1 MGKVKKEGKKPPNAG
16 AIRLRKKRI
25 LRLLLILSAV
35 FILISSI
42 AGFATYRVVAAYM
55 ADVPEFDLEKFS
67 PALTSFLY
75 DKDGNE
81 ITATMGAENRI
92 EVPLDQISENL
103 INAFIAI
110 EDERFF
116 EHPGFD
122 VRGIMRAATNNIL
135 KRSSPLQGGSTITQQ
150 LVKNTFF
157 GHNQRTMKRK
167 VQELYLSYQL
177 ERIFTKDEILAF
189 YLNRIF
195 FDFNAY
201 GVEAA
206 AQTYFGKSAADVTLA
221 EAAILA
227 GIPNMPARYS
237 PRRPNNESK
246 IRQTLILN
254 RMVGL
259 GMITAEEAREASAA
273 ETPLVE
279 RGEREREYPYPSF
292 IGYVMRSAFPEL
304 LPTLSDYQGLTSTEA
319 QELLYRGGFHIYT
332 TLDRELQ
339 QVAQETINNISLY
352 PEKDKREEGKP
363 IQPQAAVV
371 LAQPKTGY
379 VAAIV
384 GGREAQNIT
393 DFNRATEGKH
403 QAGSVLKPIVAYA
416 PAFHEGIASPGTVLD
431 DAPTI
436 YDSGKYFPNNY
447 DRTFNGLVTARFAL
461 ARSLNIPAI
470 RLLDQLGVDKGKD
483 YGYRMGITSLADEK
497 IAGLSIVVGG
507 LTDGVSVYETA
518 QAFSVLANEGVRTNF
533 TTITKI
539 VDRHGRVIYQHQPVS
554 EEIISSAAAWLTSSA
569 LQDAVR
575 SGTAGGLKIGRPV
588 AAKTGTSD
596 NARDAWMAAYT
607 PDYVAVVWVGRDQ
620 WETGT
625 SGNFRAFQITHR
637 FLNPIMKAAHA
648 GLPVHEF
655 KRPDTV
661 RGSVA
666 FCSKSGLRPGPFCGE
681 HVISDFFWPKAI
693 PSKTCDLH
701 VEVEICQVSGLLVG
715 EFCPDEH
722 RVKKVFFNRP
732 KFIITDD
739 RWLGPIGRIPKDT
752 ELGAPNDICDQH
764 TTAPPGEV
772 KDAKGEVKTDGRVI
786 LSWKASSESTSY
798 IISRKGDG
806 GDTFKQ
812 ITAKDFTATTYTDV
826 GLSPGNYSYQ
836 IVAVNAQGVKSTPA
850 VISVTVE
857 PPPPSPDPEES
868 PTAPEPTNGNSGSN
882 GNNGRNKP

>member
-1 MGKVKKEGKKPPNAG
+1 MGKVKEESKKSPTAG
-16 AIRLRKKRI
+16 ARKLKKKRI

-35 FILISSI
+35 FILISTV
-42 AGFATYRVVAAYM
+42 AGFATYKVVSAYM
-55 ADVPEFDLEKFS
+55 VDVPEFDLDKFS

-103 INAFIAI
+103 IDAFIAI

-116 EHPGFD
+116 DHPGFD
-122 VRGIMRAATNNIL
+122 IRGIMRAAVNNIL
-135 KRSSPLQGGSTITQQ
+135 KKSSSLQGGSTITQQ
-150 LVKNTFF
+150 LVKNTYFDPT
-157 GHNQRTMKRK
+157 QRNMKRK

-177 ERIFTKDEILAF
+177 ERIFTKEEILTF

-227 GIPNMPARYS
+227 GIPNLPARYS

-246 IRQTLILN
+246 TRQTLILN
-254 RMVGL
+254 RMVEL
-259 GMITAEEAREASAA
+259 GMITAEEAREARD
-273 ETPLVE
+273 EEIILVE
-279 RGEREREYPYPSF
+279 RGEREYPYPSF
-292 IGYVMRSAFPEL
+292 TGYVMRFAFPEL
-304 LPTLSDYQGLTSTEA
+304 LPTLSDYQGMTGTEA
-319 QELLYRGGFHIYT
+319 QEFLYRGGFHIYT
-332 TLDRELQ
+332 TLDREMQ

-352 PEKDKREEGKP
+352 PEKDKRVEGKP
-363 IQPQAAVV
+363 IQPQAAVI

-379 VAAIV
+379 VTAIV
-384 GGREAQNIT
+384 GGREAKNIT

-431 DAPTI
+431 DAPVI

-447 DRTFNGLVTARFAL
+447 DRTFRGLVTARYAL
-461 ARSLNIPAI
+461 SQSLNIPAI

-483 YGYRMGITSLADEK
+483 YGFRMGITSLADEK

-518 QAFSVLANEGVRTNF
+518 QAFSVLANEGVRTDF

-539 VDRHGRVIYQHQPVS
+539 VDRHGRVIYEHEPVS
-554 EEIISSAAAWLTSSA
+554 EEIISDAAAWLTTSA
-569 LQDAVR
+569 LEDAVR
-575 SGTAGGLKIGRPV
+575 SGTAGGLRIGRPV

-596 NARDAWMAAYT
+596 SARDAWMAAYT
-607 PDYVAVVWVGRDQ
+607 TDYVAVVWIGRDQ
-620 WETGT
+620 WEKDT
-625 SGNFRAFQITHR
+625 SGNFRSFQVAYK
-637 FLNPIMKAAHA
+637 FLNPIMKAAHE
-648 GLPVHEF
+648 GLPAKEF

-661 RGSVA
+661 RASVA

-701 VEVEICQVSGLLVG
+701 VEVEICQVSGLLIS

-722 RVKKVFFNRP
+722 RVKQFFFNRP
-732 KFIITDD
+732 EFIKTDD
-739 RWLGPIGRIPKDT
+739 RWQGPSGRVPRDA
-752 ELGAPNDICDQH
+752 EQGAPTTICDQH
-764 TTAPPGEV
+764 TARPV
-772 KDAKGEVKTDGRVI
+772 DIKDAKAEVKSDGSVI
-786 LSWKASSESTSY
+786 LSWKAGSGATGY
-798 IISRKGDG
+798 LLYRKGG
-806 GDTFKQ
+806 GDDSFQ
-812 ITAKDFTATTYTDV
+812 LITAKEIADTKFTDK

-836 IVAVNAQGVKSTPA
+836 IVAVNAQGVKSTP
-850 VISVTVE
+850 VVVSVNIEPSLLV
-857 PPPPSPDPEES
+857 PPPEPEL
-868 PTAPEPTNGNSGSN
+868 PTEPEPQTEPNPTNGNGK
-882 GNNGRNKP
+882 GNKP